1 MIPLSKNLWRL
12 SLPRPDVENLLANE
26 LKISPLLARLLVNR
40 GIDSLEG
47 ASLFISSRLRDLH
60 NPFLIL
66 GMDRAVERIL
76 KAIHNGERIGIYGDY
91 DVDGITAS
99 ALLHLFFKEIGI
111 DTSVYLPHRLKEGY
125 GMKRDGVERLKDEGV
140 GLIITADCG
149 ISNHEEIGFAREK
162 GIDCI
167 VTDHHEIPRSLPPA
181 YAILN
186 PRQNGCRFPFKGLCG
201 AGVAFNLVMAL
212 RSSLRDGGF
221 FHGVEVPNLRYY
233 LDLVALGTLGDV
245 VPLLDENR
253 IFVRFGIKEIEG
265 GRRKGIKALC
275 EVAGLGETINVGNLS
290 FQLIPRLNAAGRM
303 DDPHLALKLL
313 ITDDMEEAVSVAK
326 RLDQLNRERQ
336 KVEDEMW
343 LDLQREIENFDDPGK
358 EPVICLSSNRWHP
371 GVIGIVASRVVER
384 YNRPAFLIAVK
395 DGEGRGSVRGIKGV
409 NVVESLKSCE
419 DILLGFGGHRL
430 AAGFKIDEE
439 RIGELVSALKAFF
452 EANYCVE
459 DLVPELSLD
468 DMLDFHQ
475 LSDDMVRDLC
485 TLEPYGVANPEPVFA
500 VGRVTVVNTRIVGDN
515 HLSLYLKKD
524 RHFYDAIGFRLGDI
538 MEEGAKDT
546 EISLAFTPF
555 IDEWNGR
562 KRLRLK
568 IRDIGEPDKEIK
580 TDNSAR
586 MHLRD

>member
-12 SLPRPDVENLLANE
+12 SPPRPDVESLLVNE

-40 GIDSLEG
+40 GIYSLEG
-47 ASLFISSRLRDLH
+47 ASIFISSRLKDLH
-60 NPFLIL
+60 NPFLML
-66 GMDRAVERIL
+66 GMDRAVERIM
-76 KAIHNGERIGIYGDY
+76 KAICSGERIGIYGDY

-99 ALLHLFFKEIGI
+99 ALLYLFFKEIGI

-125 GMKRDGVERLKDEGV
+125 GMKRGGVERLKDDGV
-140 GLIITADCG
+140 SLIITADCG
-149 ISNHEEIGFAREK
+149 ISSHEEIGFARDK

-167 VTDHHEIPRSLPPA
+167 ITDHHEIPCSLPPA
-181 YAILN
+181 YSILN
-186 PRQNGCRFPFKGLCG
+186 PRQEGCRFPFKGLCG

-221 FHGVEVPNLRYY
+221 FSRGDIPNLRSY
-233 LDLVALGTLGDV
+233 LDLVALGTLADI

-275 EVAGLGETINVGNLS
+275 EVAGLGDGINVGNLS
-290 FQLIPRLNAAGRM
+290 FQIIPRLNAAGRM
-303 DDPHLALKLL
+303 DDPNLALKLL
-313 ITDDMEEAVSVAK
+313 ITDDLEEAVSIAK
-326 RLDQLNRERQ
+326 RLDLLNRERQ
-336 KVEDEMW
+336 RVEERMW
-343 LDLQREIENFDDPGK
+343 LDVQREIDGFDDPDR
-358 EPVICLSSNRWHP
+358 ESVICLSSSEWHP

-419 DILLGFGGHRL
+419 DLLCGFGGHRA

-439 RIGELVSALKAFF
+439 RIGELTSALKAFF
-452 EANYCVE
+452 ETNYCIE

-468 DMLDFHQ
+468 DMLDVHQ
-475 LSDDMVRDLC
+475 LSGDIVRDLC
-485 TLEPYGVANPEPVFA
+485 TLEPHGFANPEPVFA
-500 VGRVTVVNTRIVGDN
+500 VGGVTVVNTRIVGDN

-580 TDNSAR
+580 KGFAGGVT
-586 MHLRD
+586 